1 MMNIS
6 PTPAQPL
13 RLLLVEDDPGHA
25 RLTREWLHDADP
37 FGFVITHAATLTEAQ
52 MRLKEGDFDLAAL
65 DLGLPDSQGLATLK
79 AMHQAAP
86 DLPIVVLTGHSD
98 ESQGVAAVEAG
109 AQDYLVKGRF
119 EPEYLLSR
127 TLKYAVERHQL
138 QQRIDAEREQIQRQ
152 RELLA
157 LEQLGRNSAP
167 VTALLYSQ
175 TVLADYDP
183 VLFQTLVDR
192 YCKLLEQAVER
203 QVFKVAHTVSRDLA
217 TLAERLGFLKAGP
230 RDVIDLHSRALEM
243 ALRDSAKYA
252 AKFYTD
258 EGRLMALELMG
269 YLVNYYRRFYRDSLQ
284 TGHAGQSG
292 NSG

>member
-1 MMNIS
+1 MNVS
-6 PTPAQPL
+6 PTPAEPL

-25 RLTREWLHDADP
+25 RLTREWLRDADP
-37 FGFVITHAATLTEAQ
+37 FGFVITHAATLAEARL
-52 MRLKEGDFDLAAL
+52 RLKEGDFDLAAL

-79 AMHQAAP
+79 EMRQAAP
-86 DLPIVVLTGHSD
+86 DLPLVVLTGHAD

-127 TLKYAVERHQL
+127 TLKYAVERHHL
-138 QQRIDAEREQIQRQ
+138 QRRINEEREQVQRQ

-157 LEQLGRNSAP
+157 MEQLGRNAAP
-167 VTALLYSQ
+167 VTATLYSQ
-175 TVLADYDP
+175 TVLADCDP
-183 VLFQTLVDR
+183 VLFHELVDR
-192 YCKLLEQAVER
+192 YCKLLEQAVE
-203 QVFKVAHTVSRDLA
+203 QQAFKVAHTVSRELA
-217 TLAERLGFLKAGP
+217 ALAERLGFLKAGP

-243 ALRDSAKYA
+243 ALRNSTRYA

-284 TGHAGQSG
+284 TGHAGQDG
-292 NSG
+292 NV

>member
-1 MMNIS
+1 MNLL
-6 PTPAQPL
+6 PKPVKPL
-13 RLLLVEDDPGHA
+13 HLLLVEDDPGHA

-37 FGFVITHAATLTEAQ
+37 FGFVVTHVTTLAEAQ
-52 MRLKEGDFDLAAL
+52 LRLKEGDFDLAAL

-79 AMHQAAP
+79 EMCQAAP
-86 DLPIVVLTGHSD
+86 NLPIVVLTGHSD

-127 TLKYAVERHQL
+127 TLKYAVERHHL
-138 QQRIDAEREQIQRQ
+138 QRRANAEREQRQRR

-157 LEQLGRNSAP
+157 LEQLGRNSTP
-167 VTALLYSQ
+167 VTTLLYSQ
-175 TVLADYDP
+175 TVLADFDP
-183 VLFQTLVDR
+183 ALFQKLVDN
-192 YCKLLEQAVER
+192 YCNLLEQAVE
-203 QVFKVAHTVSRDLA
+203 QQAFKVAHTVSRELA
-217 TLAERLGFLKAGP
+217 ALAERLGFLKAGP
-230 RDVIDLHSRALEM
+230 RDVIDLHSRALETT
-243 ALRDSAKYA
+243 LRDSTRYA

-284 TGHAGQSG
+284 AGHAGQDG
-292 NSG
+292 NS